1 MQGRVNNLNSRAESQ
16 SHFWM
21 CDDEAVLQVMP
32 CVSSASLAKP
42 SISDAVQKML
52 KTFILPLARP
62 QTFGPARLCL
72 YQPGRSLW
80 AVLWSCRASPPW
92 GVSSQGCTAHTEM
105 LCDLLQPQQPAL
117 SKTFVAP
124 ANTAHFWLQEDQEHR
139 AILSGMVMLSS
150 CNLFWQHSYL
160 QRVCLTVPQAYIWQG
175 KEIFLC
181 C

>member
-1 MQGRVNNLNSRAESQ
+1 MS
-16 SHFWM
+16 
-21 CDDEAVLQVMP
+21 
-32 CVSSASLAKP
+32 CVSSASLANP

-52 KTFILPLARP
+52 KTSILPLAWP
-62 QTFGPARLCL
+62 QTFGPAGRYLH
-72 YQPGRSLW
+72 QPGRFPWS
-80 AVLWSCRASPPW
+80 VLGSCCASPPR
-92 GVSSQGCTAHTEM
+92 GASSWGCTACTGV

-124 ANTAHFWLQEDQEHR
+124 ANTAHFWLQEDREHR
-139 AILSGMVMLSS
+139 AILSGVVMLSS